1 MAEVQRPC
9 RKKPPWADLLDE
21 DELRFENQHV
31 ILHDPVVR
39 LARGVRHKGPDVF
52 NPKSLVRSRWWSLV
66 GEEEEVE
73 EVFSTVSGEPRIGD
87 ALDLQ
92 GGYAVEVEADCDD

>member
-1 MAEVQRPC
+1 MVVVRVATALQSQIAAVCLVTYVLMAEVQRPC

-39 LARGVRHKGPDVF
+39 GMQDQ
-52 NPKSLVRSRWWSLV
+52 NPHRV
-66 GEEEEVE
+66 
-73 EVFSTVSGEPRIGD
+73 D
-87 ALDLQ
+87 
-92 GGYAVEVEADCDD
+92 